1 MSRLVVSLQ
10 MQSSVFLVVTGLLLM
25 QARWLYGGNK
35 NSFFFQFFLS
45 RADREALD
53 NGVCS

>member
-1 MSRLVVSLQ
+1 
-10 MQSSVFLVVTGLLLM
+10 M
-25 QARWLYGGNK
+25 QARWLYGGKK